1 MTERTGT
8 TTRHRTWLLVALAAV
23 TLLAPGAGLA
33 RAEEPTQPASR
44 PDDAQIEAVIQKM
57 TLAEK
62 LGQLTQQWGSENQD
76 ANPAV
81 RQKKQDEL
89 HALIREGKVGSLLGA
104 HGAEYTNG
112 LQRIAVEESRLGI
125 PLILGNDVIHG
136 YRTIFP
142 IPLGEASTWDPE
154 LIAQAS
160 SVAAAEA
167 AAAGTHWTFA
177 PMVDVCRDPRWGRIA
192 EGAGEDPYLGAAMAA
207 ARVRGFQGDDL
218 AAPET
223 ILACAKHYV
232 AYGGAEGGRDYN
244 TVDISERTL
253 REVYLP
259 PFHAA
264 VDAGVGTIM
273 SAFNEISGVPCSAN
287 RHTLTDILREEW
299 GFDGYVVSDW
309 GAVDELT
316 THGIASDDAQAAEQA
331 IVAGVDMDM
340 CSVFY
345 RTHLGE
351 SVQRGTVSEAIIDQA
366 VRRVL
371 RAKFEIGLFDRPYV
385 DPQRE
390 KIVILSKEHRA
401 LAREVA
407 RRSIVLLK
415 NEGRLLPLGDGIG
428 AIAVIGPLADD
439 RWDPLGTWA
448 AVGKPE
454 DVVTVLAGIK
464 SRVGADTEVHYA
476 KGCEILGGSTDGFA
490 EAIQAAR
497 KSDVAILVVGESEA
511 MSGEGRSRSSLD
523 LPDGQRQLVQAVH
536 ATGVPTVVV
545 LMNGR
550 PLSIGWTAENVPAIL
565 ETWHLGVE
573 CGHAIADVLFGDFN
587 PGGKLPVTVPRTVGQ
602 VPIYYAHKNTGRPPT
617 SVRYTSKYID
627 VPWTPLFPFG
637 YGLSYTQ
644 FEYGDLTVTPAKIG
658 PYGQVT
664 VSVDVK
670 NIGDRAGDE
679 VVQLYIRDLVGSLT
693 RPVKQLRGFRRVT
706 LQPGETTTVSFTLA
720 REHLGFYDR
729 HVEYV
734 VEPGVFQVWA
744 GPNSAEG
751 PTARFEVVKE

>member
-1 MTERTGT
+1 MTERTVT
-8 TTRHRTWLLVALAAV
+8 TTKDRARVLVALAVV
-23 TLLAPGAGLA
+23 TLLAPDTRVA
-33 RAEEPTQPASR
+33 RAEGPTRPASR
-44 PDDAQIEAVIQKM
+44 PGDSRVEALIQKM
-57 TLAEK
+57 TLEEK
-62 LGQLTQQWGSENQD
+62 LGQLSQQWGGENQD
-76 ANPAV
+76 ADPVV
-81 RQKKQDEL
+81 RKKKQEEL
-89 HALIREGKVGSLLGA
+89 NALIREGKVGSLLGA

-154 LIAQAS
+154 LIARAS
-160 SVAAAEA
+160 RVAAIEA

-244 TVDISERTL
+244 TVDLSEQTL

-259 PFHAA
+259 PFQAA
-264 VDAGVGTIM
+264 VNAGVRTIM
-273 SAFNEISGVPCSAN
+273 SAFNEISGVPCSGN

-299 GFDGYVVSDW
+299 GFDGFVVSDW

-316 THGIASDDAQAAEQA
+316 THGIASDDARAAEQA

-340 CSVFY
+340 CSLFY

-351 SVQRGTVSEAIIDQA
+351 SVRRGAVSEEIIDQA

-390 KIVILSKEHRA
+390 KVVILSEAHRT

-415 NEGRLLPLGDGIG
+415 NEGRLLPLDDGIG
-428 AIAVIGPLADD
+428 AIAVIGPLADN
-439 RWDPLGTWA
+439 RWDPLGTWS

-454 DVVTVLAGIK
+454 DVVTVLEGIR
-464 SRVGADTEVHYA
+464 SRLGADAEVHYA
-476 KGCEILGGSTDGFA
+476 KGCEILGGGTDGFA
-490 EAIQAAR
+490 EALQAAR

-511 MSGEGRSRSSLD
+511 MSGEGRCRSSLD

-617 SVRYTSKYID
+617 SKRYTSKYID

-644 FEYGDLTVTPAKIG
+644 FEYGILRVTPAKIG
-658 PYGQVT
+658 PYGQVA
-664 VSVDVK
+664 VRVEVK
-670 NIGDRAGDE
+670 NTGDRAGDE

-706 LQPGETTTVSFTLA
+706 LQPGETTTVSFTLS

-729 HVEYV
+729 HLEYV

-744 GPNSAEG
+744 GPNSTEG
-751 PTARFEVVKE
+751 PSAEFEVVKE